1 MIGNIRDAYRFVL
14 VAIIVL
20 LVVCVAAAA
29 VLLSPWG
36 RSRASR
42 QAEYDNVRARL
53 MEKRREAL
61 PSRDMGQKL
70 VSARQQIDTFYE
82 DRLPT
87 RYSTIS
93 ETLGKLA
100 AQNQVRINNTQ
111 YKSDDAPVA
120 GLQRVDID
128 MSVTGDYAQ
137 EMRFVNAVERAK
149 TFFVIDSVELG
160 AAQGGEVQLK
170 LKLQTYLKTG
180 ANAS

>member
-1 MIGNIRDAYRFVL
+1 MIGNIREAYRFVL
-14 VAIIVL
+14 IAMIVL
-20 LVVCVAAAA
+20 LLVCVAAAA
-29 VLLSPWG
+29 VLMSPLG
-36 RSRASR
+36 RSRANR
-42 QAEYDNVRARL
+42 QADYDNVRARL

-70 VSARQQIDTFYE
+70 VEARQQIDNFYA

-93 ETLGKLA
+93 ETLGELA
-100 AQNQVRINNTQ
+100 AKNGVRINNAQ
-111 YKSDDAPVA
+111 YKSDDADVA

-128 MSVTGDYAQ
+128 VSVAGDYAQ
-137 EMRFVNAVERAK
+137 EMRFVNALERAK

-170 LKLQTYLKTG
+170 LKLQTFLKTG
-180 ANAS
+180 AKAS